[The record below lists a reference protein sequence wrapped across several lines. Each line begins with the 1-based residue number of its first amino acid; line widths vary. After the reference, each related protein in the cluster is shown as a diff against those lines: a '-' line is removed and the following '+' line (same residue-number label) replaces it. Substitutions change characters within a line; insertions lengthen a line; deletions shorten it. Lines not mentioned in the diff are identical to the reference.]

1 MIGLFNT
8 MINARLR
15 EIANNPNPPFNY
27 GYSFHGSDWSRN
39 KKSYQ
44 SFAMTDAANQLKAF
58 ETLVTENERVL
69 RYGFLE
75 SELERAKLSLLS
87 RYEAQYK
94 NKDKTESGQL
104 IWEYV
109 SHFLEGEMIPG
120 IEWEYNA
127 VTALSKG
134 IQVDEVN
141 KLIKQ
146 FIHDDNRVVVFT
158 GPENPENKYTTKEQ
172 ILEVLKSVKS
182 KTLEPYSEGE
192 TASSLMTLLPEPGTI
207 TSTEKMASLGMTK
220 LVLSNGATVYYK
232 KTDFNDNEV
241 LMRAYSPGGSSLIT
255 NNETYNKVKLAF
267 SGITDAGLN
276 GFDQNDMTKI
286 MAGKRVSAS
295 PFISGNYEGFSG
307 RSVNSDVEDMFQ
319 LIYLNFTAINKDA
332 EAYQAYV
339 DKQVAFYG
347 NLLNT
352 PQYWFLNAKA
362 KVAQVNNPRFT
373 NAIPTAEEFGSQ
385 DYDLEYTLF
394 KERFADAG
402 DFTFIFIGSID
413 EDQIIEYSKKY
424 LASLPSTGKKESYVA
439 HDYKHLSGR
448 NEMVYNKGED
458 PKSSVEI
465 SYRTEAQYDD
475 KQAYY
480 LKCAAEILTIKLVEN
495 LREGESGVY
504 GVGASSYATKYP
516 SGVYHFTISF
526 PCGPENVDK
535 LKKAALEEVNK
546 LLANGPDKKELDKI
560 KEAQKLELKEDLKSN
575 RYWLTNIFNLMYYD
589 MPLENILTTEA
600 EINAVTAQNIKDA
613 ANKYI
618 TEDVVISILMPET
631 E

>member
-1 MIGLFNT
+1 M
-8 MINARLR
+8 
-15 EIANNPNPPFNY
+15 
-27 GYSFHGSDWSRN
+27 
-39 KKSYQ
+39 
-44 SFAMTDAANQLKAF
+44 
-58 ETLVTENERVL
+58 
-69 RYGFLE
+69 
-75 SELERAKLSLLS
+75 
-87 RYEAQYK
+87 
-94 NKDKTESGQL
+94 
-104 IWEYV
+104 
-109 SHFLEGEMIPG
+109 
-120 IEWEYNA
+120 
-127 VTALSKG
+127 
-134 IQVDEVN
+134 
-141 KLIKQ
+141 
-146 FIHDDNRVVVFT
+146 
-158 GPENPENKYTTKEQ
+158 
-172 ILEVLKSVKS
+172 
-182 KTLEPYSEGE
+182 
-192 TASSLMTLLPEPGTI
+192 
-207 TSTEKMASLGMTK
+207 
-220 LVLSNGATVYYK
+220 
-232 KTDFNDNEV
+232 
-241 LMRAYSPGGSSLIT
+241 
-255 NNETYNKVKLAF
+255 
-267 SGITDAGLN
+267 
-276 GFDQNDMTKI
+276 
-286 MAGKRVSAS
+286 
-295 PFISGNYEGFSG
+295 
-307 RSVNSDVEDMFQ
+307 
-319 LIYLNFTAINKDA
+319 
-332 EAYQAYV
+332 
-339 DKQVAFYG
+339 
-347 NLLNT
+347 
-352 PQYWFLNAKA
+352 
-362 KVAQVNNPRFT
+362 
-373 NAIPTAEEFGSQ
+373 
-385 DYDLEYTLF
+385 
-394 KERFADAG
+394 
-402 DFTFIFIGSID
+402 
-413 EDQIIEYSKKY
+413 
-424 LASLPSTGKKESYVA
+424 PSTGKKESYVA